1 MTGLQVIFK
10 HVHCIIFGLFTSSCH
25 SGDHCRNLLLWY
37 YSGPAHEGQ
46 FFATGLSYKYLSAS
60 LVIFMCSC
68 IFFCLFDM
76 HVGFIKSLLWLCLQ
90 EKVVP
95 CPTRLCN
102 TSIPENQKTYL
113 VKMGWLLCKTLKFT
127 FFFNNS
133 LVRQN
138 SHPDYFESL
147 DLVLALY
154 SEQFT
159 LPSNLAYKWQGH
171 C

>member
-1 MTGLQVIFK
+1 MCTASFLGFLLPAAIVAITVGIYYFG
-10 HVHCIIFGLFTSSCH
+10 IIRVLPMRGSF
-25 SGDHCRNLLLWY
+25 LL
-37 YSGPAHEGQ
+37 P
-46 FFATGLSYKYLSAS
+46 
-60 LVIFMCSC
+60 V
-68 IFFCLFDM
+68 CL
-76 HVGFIKSLLWLCLQ
+76 ISIYQPLWLFSQLYLFLPLWHACRFHKVFTLALSSGESLCLVQ
-90 EKVVP
+90 HVCAIRQFLK
-95 CPTRLCN
+95 TK
-102 TSIPENQKTYL
+102 KTYL
-113 VKMGWLLCKTLKFT
+113 VTMGWLLCKTLKFT